1 MYKNIWI
8 YFEVEGSRL
17 KIPDAKLVSA
27 SASLNKQRKNKNS
40 YRVMYASKKKR
51 YSNEKMF

>member
-17 KIPDAKLVSA
+17 KISDAKLVSA
-27 SASLNKQRKNKNS
+27 SSSLNKQRKNEN
-40 YRVMYASKKKR
+40 
-51 YSNEKMF
+51 